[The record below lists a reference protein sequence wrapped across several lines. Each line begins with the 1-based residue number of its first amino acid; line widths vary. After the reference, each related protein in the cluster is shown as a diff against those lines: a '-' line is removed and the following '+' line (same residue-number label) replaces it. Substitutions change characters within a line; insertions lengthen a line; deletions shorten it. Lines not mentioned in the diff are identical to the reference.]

1 MNKKAIIPPYMLL
14 FYKQKYGDITRK
26 IHVAP
31 IYHSKK
37 SCYSN
42 MWKHNYISFEKFHV
56 TQYMRKYVHE
66 FFVAL
71 I

>member
-1 MNKKAIIPPYMLL
+1 MNKKAIISPYMLL

-26 IHVAP
+26 FMLLQYIVQKIHIIP
-31 IYHSKK
+31 I
-37 SCYSN
+37 CEN
-42 MWKHNYISFEKFHV
+42 IIISFEKFHV

>member
-1 MNKKAIIPPYMLL
+1 MLL
-14 FYKQKYGDITRK
+14 KYIIRK
-26 IHVAP
+26 IHVIP
-31 IYHSKK
+31 I
-37 SCYSN
+37 CEN
-42 MWKHNYISFEKFHV
+42 IIISFEKFHV

>member
-26 IHVAP
+26 IHIAP
-31 IYHSKK
+31 IYYSKIHVIPI
-37 SCYSN
+37 CEN
-42 MWKHNYISFEKFHV
+42 IIISFEKFHV

>member
-31 IYHSKK
+31 IYHSKN

-42 MWKHNYISFEKFHV
+42 MRKHNYIIREISC
-56 TQYMRKYVHE
+56 YSIYVK
-66 FFVAL
+66 
-71 I
+71 ICT

>member
-1 MNKKAIIPPYMLL
+1 MNKKAIISPYMLL

-26 IHVAP
+26 IHVTP
-31 IYHSKK
+31 LYHSKN

-42 MWKHNYISFEKFHV
+42 MRKYNYIIREISCYSIYAK
-56 TQYMRKYVHE
+56 
-66 FFVAL
+66 